1 MTAQQQTIATCLRMN
16 AATGR
21 TEGIRE
27 NATEQLESF
36 LAGLARRNRKD
47 RPSPFSRFVDSL
59 ANETSP
65 DAGEKEK
72 ANE

>member
-1 MTAQQQTIATCLRMN
+1 MN

-59 ANETSP
+59 AN
-65 DAGEKEK
+65 
-72 ANE
+72 

>member
-1 MTAQQQTIATCLRMN
+1 MTAQQHTIVTCLRMN

-47 RPSPFSRFVDSL
+47 RPSPFSRFAKSM
-59 ANETSP
+59 ES
-65 DAGEKEK
+65 
-72 ANE
+72 

>member
-1 MTAQQQTIATCLRMN
+1 MTVQQQTIVTCLRMN

-36 LAGLARRNRKD
+36 LAGLARKNRKD
-47 RPSPFSRFVDSL
+47 RPSPFSRFLGRLD
-59 ANETSP
+59 
-65 DAGEKEK
+65 EKCPSVGATEQDH
-72 ANE
+72 E

>member
-47 RPSPFSRFVDSL
+47 RPSPFSRFVNRLESSGSSNSRILD
-59 ANETSP
+59 
-65 DAGEKEK
+65 
-72 ANE
+72 

>member
-1 MTAQQQTIATCLRMN
+1 MTAQQQTIATCLGMN

-21 TEGIRE
+21 TDGIRE

-47 RPSPFSRFVDSL
+47 RPSPFSRFVGRLESSGSSNSRFLD
-59 ANETSP
+59 
-65 DAGEKEK
+65 
-72 ANE
+72 

>member
-36 LAGLARRNRKD
+36 LAGLARKD
-47 RPSPFSRFVDSL
+47 LPSPFSRFVGRLESSGSSNSRFLD
-59 ANETSP
+59 
-65 DAGEKEK
+65 
-72 ANE
+72 

>member
-27 NATEQLESF
+27 NATEQLDSF

-47 RPSPFSRFVDSL
+47 RPSPFSRFVGRLESSGSSNSRFLD
-59 ANETSP
+59 
-65 DAGEKEK
+65 
-72 ANE
+72 